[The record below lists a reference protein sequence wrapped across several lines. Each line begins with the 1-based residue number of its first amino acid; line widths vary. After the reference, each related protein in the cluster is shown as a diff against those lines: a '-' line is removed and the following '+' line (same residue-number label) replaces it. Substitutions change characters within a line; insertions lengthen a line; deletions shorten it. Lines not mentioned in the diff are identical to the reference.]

1 MTAMLAE
8 ILFSPDTQ
16 PQLVADCYALIEQE
30 VAELSGV
37 SGAGVKLAYKTV
49 NTFLPGHIQHMMRA
63 LLPQLVDELEAYW
76 TGFRSSGGSQ
86 FGDYL
91 AGRGAEVSQALLA
104 VTDARAAESG
114 RQVVIKAYNTI
125 RNGAARHVE
134 AALPRVGDV
143 LQRLAS

>member
-16 PQLVADCYALIEQE
+16 PQLVADCYALIEHE

-49 NTFLPGHIQHMMRA
+49 NTFLPGHIYHMMQA
-63 LLPQLVDELEAYW
+63 LLPQLVDELESYW
-76 TGFRSSGGSQ
+76 ADFRNSGSST

-91 AGRGAEVSQALLA
+91 AKHGTEVSQALLV
-104 VTDARAAESG
+104 VTDVRAAESG
-114 RQVVIKAYNTI
+114 RQVVIKAYSTI
-125 RNGAARHVE
+125 RTSAARHVE

>member
-37 SGAGVKLAYKTV
+37 SGAAVKVAYKTV
-49 NTFLPGHIQHMMRA
+49 NTFVPGHIYHAMRA
-63 LLPQLVDELEAYW
+63 LLPQLVDELESYW
-76 TGFRSSGGSQ
+76 ADFRTSGSSE

-91 AGRGAEVSQALLA
+91 AGRGAEVSQALLT

-114 RQVVIKAYNTI
+114 RQAVIKAYRTL
-125 RNGAARHVE
+125 RTSAGRHVE
-134 AALPRVGDV
+134 AALPRVGAV
-143 LQRLAS
+143 LQKLAT

>member
-49 NTFLPGHIQHMMRA
+49 NTLLPGHINHMMRA
-63 LLPQLVDELEAYW
+63 LLPQLVDELESYW
-76 TGFRSSGGSQ
+76 ADFRSSGSSE

-91 AGRGAEVSQALLA
+91 AKHGADVAQALLT

-125 RNGAARHVE
+125 RNSAARHVE
-134 AALPRVGDV
+134 AALPRVGCL